1 MMLRGLIYLVSP
13 MNMQACMH
21 TCRASD
27 SAASADGDSTREDLK
42 RDILLA
48 HMLSLFT
55 QQYMPAH
62 ALPALAAYLTDK
74 GVMPQWVQVCFHP
87 AQS

>member
-1 MMLRGLIYLVSP
+1 MLKVLILPVPP
-13 MNMQACMH
+13 MNIHALMH

-27 SAASADGDSTREDLK
+27 TAASADGDSMREDLK